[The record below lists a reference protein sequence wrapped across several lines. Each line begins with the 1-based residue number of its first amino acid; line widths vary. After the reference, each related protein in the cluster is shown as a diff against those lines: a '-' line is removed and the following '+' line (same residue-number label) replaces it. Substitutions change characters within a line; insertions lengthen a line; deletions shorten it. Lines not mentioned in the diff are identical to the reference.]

1 MMVSSMNLDHVK
13 MVSWRTSH
21 LGFLQPKDMID
32 LGCEKGKNAQELMQ
46 KYLTAYM
53 SAIDYS
59 NVFVEA
65 SMKLNANEVK
75 STEE

>member
-1 MMVSSMNLDHVK
+1 
-13 MVSWRTSH
+13 
-21 LGFLQPKDMID
+21 MIE
-32 LGCEKGKNAQELMQ
+32 LGCKKGKNVQELMQ
-46 KYLTAYM
+46 KYPTAYM

-75 STEE
+75 SMEE